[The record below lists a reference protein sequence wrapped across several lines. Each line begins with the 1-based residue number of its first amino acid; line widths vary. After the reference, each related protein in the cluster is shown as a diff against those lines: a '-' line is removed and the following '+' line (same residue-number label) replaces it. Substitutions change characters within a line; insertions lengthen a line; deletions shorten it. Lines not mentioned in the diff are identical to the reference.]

1 MPFQTLDAFGRI
13 DFVICGAAG
22 NFLAPIEGLSPNGF
36 ATVQQIDL
44 QGTFNTVKATMDE
57 IKRNHGVYTHISAT
71 LHYTAIPWQAA
82 ASAAKAGIDALSQS
96 IAVELGPFGVRS
108 NVIAPGMIA
117 GTEGADRLMP
127 KGGESLVESRIPQQ
141 RVGVIVSDD
150 VPLAFPC
157 PLPAHCALR
166 QDDIANMGVFLF
178 SDAAAYVSAAKFVR
192 RTGVWAR
199 EQSTPAD
206 CRTAQVVDGG
216 AQHFPGVYSR
226 RDGAVQSS

>member
-150 VPLAFPC
+150 VLLLFAS
-157 PLPAHCALR
+157 LPAHCPSL

-192 RTGVWAR
+192 HIGVR
-199 EQSTPAD
+199 DCEQSTPAD

-216 AQHFPGVYSR
+216 AQHFPGMYTR
-226 RDGAVQSS
+226 RNGAVQPS